1 MSKELPEIAKCACGS
16 SAHTKPTLNLKSH
29 YVQCASVDEYDCPRC
44 WIGPDRK
51 TERGAINAWN
61 KVMEAGK

>member
-1 MSKELPEIAKCACGS
+1 MSKLPEIAKCACGHGAYMGRTLRTPYGTE
-16 SAHTKPTLNLKSH
+16 AHVED
-29 YVQCASVDEYDCPRC
+29 YFVGC
-44 WIGPDRK
+44 WGCGALGLVRR